1 MEIKREWTIDALSD
15 AHEILDM
22 REDAE
27 RQAMLEAQAKQG
39 GR

>member
-1 MEIKREWTIDALSD
+1 MEIKRDWDIDALCD

-27 RQAMLEAQAKQG
+27 RQAMAEAQRQHG
-39 GR
+39 GT